1 MMENPLDRIEDTF
14 EVNLPVPQDN
24 SLEGYLEATLMDLH
38 KYSED
43 LRETEYYVSPG
54 GKPWMEITDD
64 PNVQESI
71 LHFFNEG
78 GEYLLSVEGNVTK
91 GKWRLLDGSNK
102 LIIERGQHLSELYEL
117 AFLNR
122 YFFVLRKHGS
132 HRKKGKYLF
141 LGYEPVAQ
149 GLRWRDAVDMMYDT
163 YRSNQKAFTYAVMVV
178 VVLAVIVVVF
188 SYC

>member
-1 MMENPLDRIEDTF
+1 MENPLDRIEDTF
-14 EVNLPVPQDN
+14 EVNLPVPEDN
-24 SLEGYLEATLMDLH
+24 SLEGYLEATLRDLWQF
-38 KYSED
+38 SED

-54 GKPWMEITDD
+54 GKPWLEITDD

-102 LIIERGQHLSELYEL
+102 LIIEKGQHLSELYEL
-117 AFLNR
+117 AFLNQ

-141 LGYEPVAQ
+141 LGYEPVANK
-149 GLRWRDAVDMMYDT
+149 LRWRDAVDMMYDT
-163 YRSNQKAFTYAVMVV
+163 YRGKQTTFSYLVIF
-178 VVLAVIVVVF
+178 VVLIGAIAAAF

>member
-1 MMENPLDRIEDTF
+1 MDRIEDTF
-14 EVNLPVPQDN
+14 ELNLPETQEN
-24 SLEGYLEATLMDLH
+24 SLEAYLEATLADLY

-54 GKPWMEITDD
+54 GKPWMEISDD
-64 PNVQESI
+64 PNFQESI

-91 GKWRLLDGSNK
+91 GKWRLLDGTNK

-117 AFLNR
+117 AFLNQ

-141 LGYEPVAQ
+141 LGYEPVVQ

-163 YRSNQKAFTYAVMVV
+163 YRSNQTSFTYLVLFVV
-178 VVLAVIVVVF
+178 AIAAIAAAF

>member
-1 MMENPLDRIEDTF
+1 MENPLDRIEDTF
-14 EVNLPVPQDN
+14 EVNLPVPAEN
-24 SLEGYLEATLMDLH
+24 SLEGYLETVLADVY

-43 LRETEYYVSPG
+43 LRETEFYVEPG
-54 GKPWMEITDD
+54 GKPWLEITDD
-64 PNVQESI
+64 PNIQESI
-71 LHFFNEG
+71 LHFFNDG
-78 GEYLLSVEGNVTK
+78 GEYLLSIEGNVTK

-102 LIIERGQHLSELYEL
+102 LIIEKGQHLSELYEL

-141 LGYEPVAQ
+141 MGYEPVAQ
-149 GLRWRDAVDMMYDT
+149 GLRWRDAVDMMYDA
-163 YRSNQKAFTYAVMVV
+163 YRSNLTTFSYLVGFI
-178 VVLAVIVVVF
+178 VLIAVIAFAF